1 MKGTRYK
8 NDFNKLKNIKKYK
21 ILRKDQIRIFN
32 IYRFISNNIKYSLNV
47 FQLSYGHA
55 MQSGTLP
62 NI

>member
-8 NDFNKLKNIKKYK
+8 NDFNILKNFKKYK

-32 IYRFISNNIKYSLNV
+32 IYKFISNNIKYSLNV

>member
-8 NDFNKLKNIKKYK
+8 NDFNILKNIKKYK
-21 ILRKDQIRIFN
+21 ILRKGHIRIFH
-32 IYRFISNNIKYSLNV
+32 IYRFISNNIKYTLNV
-47 FQLSYGHA
+47 FQLSYGHV